1 MGNAKKSYPVRED
14 EELEG
19 FGAKKEML
27 AYNRSN
33 LYRFAVLLTFHPSV
47 LPPRR

>member
-1 MGNAKKSYPVRED
+1 MKSWRT
-14 EELEG
+14 LK

-33 LYRFAVLLTFHPSV
+33 LYRFAVLLLTFHPFV
-47 LPPRR
+47 LPPRK